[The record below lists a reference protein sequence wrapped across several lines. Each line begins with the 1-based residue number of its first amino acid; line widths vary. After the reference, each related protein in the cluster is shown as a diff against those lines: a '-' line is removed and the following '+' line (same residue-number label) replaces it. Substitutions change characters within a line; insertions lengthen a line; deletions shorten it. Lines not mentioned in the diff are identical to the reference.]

1 MPAELMPVKKPRKPK
16 ITRRLSVESHDTHA
30 RPPAAS
36 MSRGDSS
43 NSRKRARDSTGTGGQ
58 TLGGHSRRGSLDRRD
73 SLGSLGGSLASLAG
87 LERES
92 RRDFRRSTSVMSTH
106 SQNGQQRCIVRAPSG
121 RDIFKGREMVLK
133 RTSSQKTIQ
142 RTNSLS
148 TTGLL
153 GRTIES
159 QSQSQ
164 SLSASTS
171 QSQGRAGGREY
182 RRSQS
187 QREVREKDSETLVY
201 ATPSKPKGKLFAFA
215 HPTPIREEPSS
226 GSRYEVTSF
235 VAETPTATRVSVAE
249 TPMATRVAET
259 PLSARLHAAAATKV
273 QGTPTPR
280 RVALSSVAETP
291 VAAVAET
298 PMDRRGRWVQE
309 TPSRSRRYVQE
320 TPSRSTGRRSYYDP
334 GHSDDDLAGLMV
346 PTDDE
351 ESPLKRH

>member
-16 ITRRLSVESHDTHA
+16 VTRRLSVESHDTHP
-30 RPPAAS
+30 RPSAAS

-43 NSRKRARDSTGTGGQ
+43 NSRKRARDSTGTGGRES
-58 TLGGHSRRGSLDRRD
+58 LGGHSRRSSLDRRE
-73 SLGSLGGSLASLAG
+73 SLGGSLASLAG

-92 RRDFRRSTSVMSTH
+92 RRDFRRSTSVLSTT
-106 SQNGQQRCIVRAPSG
+106 SDSSRRIVRNSSG
-121 RDIFKGREMVLK
+121 RDIFKGREIGVLK
-133 RTSSQKTIQ
+133 RTTSQKTIQ

-159 QSQSQ
+159 QS
-164 SLSASTS
+164 LSASTS
-171 QSQGRAGGREY
+171 SQSQSQSQARPAQSGREY

-187 QREVREKDSETLVY
+187 QKEVRESETLVY

-226 GSRYEVTSF
+226 GSRYEVQSF

-249 TPMATRVAET
+249 TPMTTRVAET

-291 VAAVAET
+291 LAAVAET
-298 PMDRRGRWVQE
+298 PRGDKRGRWVEE
-309 TPSRSRRYVQE
+309 TPSRSRRYGQE